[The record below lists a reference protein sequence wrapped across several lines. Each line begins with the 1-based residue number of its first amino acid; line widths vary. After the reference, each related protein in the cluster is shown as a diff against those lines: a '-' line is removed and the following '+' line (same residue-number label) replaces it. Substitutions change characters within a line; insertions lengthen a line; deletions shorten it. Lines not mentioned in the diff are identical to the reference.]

1 MGDSS
6 RVIEENALMAKLS
19 ARGCTCSVCHM
30 ALLLTLRYTLA
41 ASELSVA

>member
-19 ARGCTCSVCHM
+19 ARV
-30 ALLLTLRYTLA
+30 LA
-41 ASELSVA
+41 QRGERVLCV

>member
-19 ARGCTCSVCHM
+19 ARVL
-30 ALLLTLRYTLA
+30 ALRGSFTRRC
-41 ASELSVA
+41 V